1 MTFLFYF
8 IFLLSEKVPVTKS
21 DEELKNYQYRPV
33 LVEAVR
39 PAAGSGTALEA
50 FPVLLRPS
58 VHPPGLLDD
67 GLRQQLVA
75 G

>member
-1 MTFLFYF
+1 VNK
-8 IFLLSEKVPVTKS
+8 SE
-21 DEELKNYQYRPV
+21 EGLKNYQYRPV

-39 PAAGSGTALEA
+39 PAAGSRTALEA

-67 GLRQQLVA
+67 RLRQQLVA